1 IGPGGQAAELPA
13 LPMGA
18 LGETAHFIEL
28 NHHYDDLEPVKG
40 APYKLRFSDGTT
52 LSGKVDGNG
61 FARHEGVPP
70 GSAKVEWGEDM
81 RKWAAE
87 PQRPNDRFGGA
98 TDAQSAIALINSL
111 LS

>member
-1 IGPGGQAAELPA
+1 
-13 LPMGA
+13 MGA
-18 LGETAHFIEL
+18 LGETPHFIEL

-40 APYKLRFSDGTT
+40 APYKLHLSDGTT
-52 LSGKVDGNG
+52 ISGKVDGNG

-70 GSAKVEWGEDM
+70 GSAKVEWGEDT

-87 PQRPNDRFGGA
+87 SPHPNERFGIA
-98 TDAQSAIALINSL
+98 TDAQSAIALVKGL